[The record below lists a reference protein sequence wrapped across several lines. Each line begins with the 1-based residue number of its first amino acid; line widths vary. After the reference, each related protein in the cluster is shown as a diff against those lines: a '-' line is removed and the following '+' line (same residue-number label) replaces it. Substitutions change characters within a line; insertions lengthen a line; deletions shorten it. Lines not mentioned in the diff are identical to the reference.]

1 MTDAR
6 GNEDGGIECVRW
18 KKNDD
23 GESGESG
30 TLIIVE
36 PPYE

>member
-18 KKNDD
+18 NDD

-36 PPYE
+36 PPYG